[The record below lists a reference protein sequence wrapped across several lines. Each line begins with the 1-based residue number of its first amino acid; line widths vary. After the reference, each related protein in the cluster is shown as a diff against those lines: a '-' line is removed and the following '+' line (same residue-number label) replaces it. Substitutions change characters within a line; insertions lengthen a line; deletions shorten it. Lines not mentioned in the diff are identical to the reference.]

1 MQTMMCSR
9 KDSALLKGWTER
21 SFLRRWDLSR
31 DLKGQR
37 ERSIHV
43 SVRGG
48 RQQGEDGEFQRQG
61 TKLTAL
67 CKGVQVGGVK

>member
-1 MQTMMCSR
+1 MQTMKCSR

-37 ERSIHV
+37 ERSVRV

-48 RQQGEDGEFQRQG
+48 GQQGEDGEFQRQG
-61 TKLTAL
+61 TNLRAL
-67 CKGVQVGGVK
+67 CKGVKVGGVE